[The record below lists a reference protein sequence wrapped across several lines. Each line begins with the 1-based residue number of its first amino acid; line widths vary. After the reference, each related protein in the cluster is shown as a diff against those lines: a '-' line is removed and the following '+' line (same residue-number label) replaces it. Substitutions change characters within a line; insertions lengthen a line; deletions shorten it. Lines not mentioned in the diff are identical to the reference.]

1 MSTKKLG
8 RLGRL
13 TRGERLL
20 IHRRRLGETQGEAA
34 KKFGITRFRYGAW
47 ERDEIDGPAR
57 NIGRPKPYE
66 RCLLYRRRIGYT
78 QVRVAKAIKRSR
90 WWVNQMER
98 GEVPCAELLRYWE
111 G

>member
-1 MSTKKLG
+1 MPGKRQG

-20 IHRRRLGETQGEAA
+20 ILRRRLGETQGEAA
-34 KKFGITRFRYGAW
+34 KKCGVTRFRYGAW
-47 ERDEIDGPAR
+47 ERDEIDGPDR
-57 NIGRPKPYE
+57 KIRRPVPHE
-66 RCLLYRRRIGYT
+66 RCLLYRRRIGLT
-78 QVRVAKAIKRSR
+78 QDAVAVELGRSR

-98 GEVPCAELLRYWE
+98 GDVPCKELIRYWE